1 MGLIPP
7 SYSEVSIDDTQ
18 EHPSGVYLEKESLYL
33 HRKLSIFLRKD
44 RDCKAV
50 NLYNSRKRYAV
61 IESLDLM
68 RNTPWLAGCF
78 IKIKKP
84 NKKFY

>member
-7 SYSEVSIDDTQ
+7 SYLEVSIGDTQ

-33 HRKLSIFLRKD
+33 HRKLSIFLRNNHT
-44 RDCKAV
+44 V
-50 NLYNSRKRYAV
+50 NLYNTGKRYSV

-68 RNTPWLAGCF
+68 RNIPWLASCF
-78 IKIKKP
+78 FKIKKP
-84 NKKFY
+84 NKKFS